1 MTPAAAVLTGAVRV
15 YQWTL
20 RPFIGAH
27 CRFEPSCS
35 HYACAV
41 LASHGALRGATL
53 ATRRVLRC
61 NPWNPGGYDP
71 PPSSRH
77 TPSPQARSRQAP
89 PRNSRTT
96 C

>member
-1 MTPAAAVLTGAVRV
+1 MRVVQETLVLLVRL

-35 HYACAV
+35 SYAID
-41 LASHGALRGATL
+41 ALRLHGPARGTAL
-53 ATRRVLRC
+53 AVRRVLRC

-71 PPSSRH
+71 APHHGACQCPAEAM
-77 TPSPQARSRQAP
+77 SP
-89 PRNSRTT
+89 
-96 C
+96 

>member
-1 MTPAAAVLTGAVRV
+1 MTPAAAILTGAVRT

-41 LASHGALRGATL
+41 LASHGGLRGTAL
-53 ATRRVLRC
+53 ATKRILRC
-61 NPWNPGGYDP
+61 NPWHPGGLDLP
-71 PPSSRH
+71 PAPPNDS
-77 TPSPQARSRQAP
+77 TPRQAGTP
-89 PRNSRTT
+89 A
-96 C
+96 

>member
-1 MTPAAAVLTGAVRV
+1 MTPPRPTVAAAILTAAVRT

-41 LASHGALRGATL
+41 LASHGALRGTAL
-53 ATRRVLRC
+53 ATKRILRC
-61 NPWNPGGYDP
+61 NPWHPGGLDLP
-71 PPSSRH
+71 PAPENSTH
-77 TPSPQARSRQAP
+77 RQAGTP
-89 PRNSRTT
+89 A
-96 C
+96 

>member
-35 HYACAV
+35 HFACTV
-41 LASHGALRGATL
+41 LASHGALRGSVL
-53 ATRRVLRC
+53 ATRRILRC
-61 NPWNPGGYDP
+61 NPWNPGGLDLPPAAPDP
-71 PPSSRH
+71 IPRH
-77 TPSPQARSRQAP
+77 DVPRQTRTPA
-89 PRNSRTT
+89 
-96 C
+96 

>member
-1 MTPAAAVLTGAVRV
+1 MTPPRPTVAAAILTAAVRT

-41 LASHGALRGATL
+41 LASHGALRGTAL
-53 ATRRVLRC
+53 ATNRILRC
-61 NPWNPGGYDP
+61 NPWHPGGLDLP
-71 PPSSRH
+71 PAPENSTH
-77 TPSPQARSRQAP
+77 RQAGTP
-89 PRNSRTT
+89 A
-96 C
+96 

>member
-1 MTPAAAVLTGAVRV
+1 MTPPRPTVAAAILTAAVRT

-41 LASHGALRGATL
+41 LASHGALSGTAL
-53 ATRRVLRC
+53 ATKRILRC
-61 NPWNPGGYDP
+61 NPWHPGGLDLP
-71 PPSSRH
+71 PAPENSTH
-77 TPSPQARSRQAP
+77 RQAGTP
-89 PRNSRTT
+89 A
-96 C
+96 